1 MRFILENIVSHF
13 KINFQKKMN
22 QPSILGYN
30 SSKAIIMKQQIAL
43 LVFILGL
50 VNWSF
55 GGVPDNPK
63 KATVYSI
70 VKQKQTP
77 QWYTQQAGL
86 WKAELDKNQSNQEA
100 WLNYYTAQ
108 RMRKILHA
116 GVSHEEL
123 KKIVK
128 DMEQAIPNTFEYHY
142 VAYWNGD
149 HSTNN
154 EHSSHLFKAL
164 ELGPNRIELYSDL
177 FTHYMLTNDKANM
190 QSVAKKWYASNDI
203 SAGVYNWNYNMLQS
217 VEVNSVLITS
227 GDNDT
232 YPALVL
238 QLAKEIRADVVV
250 INNSL
255 LALPEYRDAKFRE
268 AGINPMT
275 KNLKDFNSWPEYQK
289 ATMEHIKTNMD
300 RPLYFAVSAQPFLYE
315 GYKNEIHNVGLAYKW
330 SSEKFD
336 NIAVLK
342 KNYEKEFLT
351 DYLKFEFSNSISQG
365 VIDHANANYLIPLL
379 TLFNHY
385 SESEDAKA
393 DELEQIIDRIAK
405 RNGMEK
411 KVAEVL
417 EKTANKTVSLVVD
430 DPRLL
435 TRGMV
440 KTEGNLYASQFEVSN
455 EQYELFLT
463 DLLKQKRYDELEI
476 AKANKVDWKN
486 LKPEWKDL
494 TEKEMF
500 ANGHPDDPKHPVVNI
515 SYQAAQLYCKWLTEV
530 YNNTE
535 HKKKQFN
542 QVVFRLPTEKEWEM
556 IAMAG
561 KALGPFAWGGP
572 YYRNTKGC
580 YLGNLDVSDQ
590 KVIKS
595 ASEECNSCG
604 RQDDDGG
611 FYTVPVMSYSPN
623 GFSLYCITG
632 NVAEMVQ
639 EKGKVKGGSWA
650 TLTYSTFTN
659 MNRVAVS
666 KDFDQY
672 NGTKEKLG
680 TGGSI
685 NGVEKI
691 ETPSPQVGFRVIMEV
706 IQ

>member
-1 MRFILENIVSHF
+1 MSIQL
-13 KINFQKKMN
+13 N
-22 QPSILGYN
+22 QPSLFGYN
-30 SSKAIIMKQQIAL
+30 PSKAIIMKRHIAL

-50 VNWSF
+50 VNSSF
-55 GGVPDNPK
+55 GGVPDKPK

-77 QWYTQQAGL
+77 EWYWQQAGL

-123 KKIVK
+123 KQIVK

-149 HSTNN
+149 HSSKN

-190 QSVAKKWYASNDI
+190 QSVAKNWYSSNDI
-203 SAGVYNWNYNMLQS
+203 AAGVYNWNYNMLQS
-217 VEVNSVLITS
+217 VESNSVLITS

-238 QLAKEIRADVVV
+238 QLAKEIRTDVVV

-255 LALPEYRDAKFRE
+255 LALPEYRNAKFRE
-268 AGINPMT
+268 AGIKPMT
-275 KNLKDFNSWPEYQK
+275 KILKDFNSWPEYQK
-289 ATMEHIKTNMD
+289 ATMEHIKTNID
-300 RPLYFAVSAQPFLYE
+300 RPFYFAVSAQPFLYE
-315 GYKNEIHNVGLAYKW
+315 DYKAEIHNVGLAYKW
-330 SSEKFD
+330 SSERFD

-365 VIDHANANYLIPLL
+365 VVDHANSNYLIPLL

-385 SESEDAKA
+385 CESEDAKA
-393 DELEQIIDRIAK
+393 AELEQIIDRIAK

-417 EKTANKTVSLVVD
+417 EKSTKKSVSLVVD

-463 DLLKQKRYDELEI
+463 DLLKQKRYEELEI
-476 AKANKVDWKN
+476 AKAVKVDWKN
-486 LKPEWKDL
+486 LRPDWKDL
-494 TEKEMF
+494 SEKEMF
-500 ANGHPDDPKHPVVNI
+500 PHGHPDDPKHPVVNI
-515 SYQAAQLYCKWLTEV
+515 SYDAAHLYCKWLTEV
-530 YNNTE
+530 YNNTD
-535 HKKKQFN
+535 HKKKQFK
-542 QVVFRLPTEKEWEM
+542 QVMFRLPTEDEWEM
-556 IAMAG
+556 IAHAG
-561 KALGPFAWGGP
+561 LELSPFAWGGP
-572 YYRNTKGC
+572 YYRNSKGC

-595 ASEECNSCG
+595 ASEECASCG

-611 FYTVPVMSYSPN
+611 FYTVPVTSYSPN
-623 GFSLYCITG
+623 GFGLFCITG

-650 TLTYSTFTN
+650 TLTYSTFVESSEIAGGIDDFKRN
-659 MNRVAVS
+659 DDK
-666 KDFDQY
+666 KD
-672 NGTKEKLG
+672 KLG
-680 TGGSI
+680 TGGAI